1 MNGLA
6 CPLDGGERNRADR
19 MGPRHLKESF
29 MELFDIVGLACAA
42 GLFAYMLYALFKPER
57 F

>member
-1 MNGLA
+1 
-6 CPLDGGERNRADR
+6 

>member
-1 MNGLA
+1 MNALA
-6 CPLDGGERNRADR
+6 RPLEERERNRADSD
-19 MGPRHLKESF
+19 GSRHLKESF